1 MEHLPFALFALL
13 PLGLLSLLERGRHR
27 HTAGFAFLAALAPMI
42 ASGISSLIS
51 HKKAG
56 SAQKQAEEQKRLEA
70 EQADKLAKQSWE
82 AEQNSPGAQAA
93 RYKNT
98 LQLGRLAGKM
108 GGLDKLPPSM
118 RNYYQTQRTM
128 PTYGGTSSYV
138 PTAKKGGGLWDFLG
152 EASKAVSYLDP
163 SAFKSKPKLP
173 AATGFGSGSS
183 FGNEQATVPTA
194 HPGGNGVQ
202 PLGGLTE
209 RLKAAGLASPVYPK

>member
-13 PLGLLSLLERGRHR
+13 PLGLFSLFEKGRHR
-27 HTAGFAFLAALAPMI
+27 HTAGFGFLAALAPLF
-42 ASGISSLIS
+42 ASGISSLINHGKQKS
-51 HKKAG
+51 AAKA
-56 SAQKQAEEQKRLEA
+56 AEEQKRLEA
-70 EQADKLAKQSWE
+70 EQADKLARQSWDT
-82 AEQNSPGAQAA
+82 EQNSPQAAGA
-93 RYKNT
+93 RYKAT
-98 LQLGRLAGKM
+98 FGLGRLAGKM
-108 GGLDKLPPSM
+108 GGLDKIPPSM
-118 RNYYQTQRTM
+118 RQWYDSQRTM

-138 PTAKKGGGLWDFLG
+138 PTAKKGGGVWDFLG
-152 EASKAVSYLDP
+152 EAAKAVSYLDP

>member
-1 MEHLPFALFALL
+1 MEQLPFVLFALL
-13 PLGLLSLLERGRHR
+13 PLGLFSLFERGRHR
-27 HTAGFAFLAALAPMI
+27 LTAGFAFLAALAPMI
-42 ASGISSLIS
+42 ASGISSLIN
-51 HKKAG
+51 HKKQG

-70 EQADKLAKQSWE
+70 EQADKLARQEWDTQ
-82 AEQNSPGAQAA
+82 QNSPAAQAA
-93 RYKNT
+93 RFKSKFAYGK
-98 LQLGRLAGKM
+98 LAGAM
-108 GGLDKLPPSM
+108 GGLDKVPQSLA
-118 RNYYQTQRTM
+118 NYYKSGYAM
-128 PTYGGTSSYV
+128 PEYTGTSSYV

-194 HPGGNGVQ
+194 YPGGNGVQ

>member
-13 PLGLLSLLERGRHR
+13 PLGLFSLFEKGRHR

-42 ASGISSLIS
+42 ASGISSLIG
-51 HKKAG
+51 HKKQQ
-56 SAQKQAEEQKRLEA
+56 SAAKQAEEQRRLEA
-70 EQADKLAKQSWE
+70 QQADTLAKQSWE

-138 PTAKKGGGLWDFLG
+138 PTAKKGGGVWDFLG

-163 SAFKSKPKLP
+163 SAFKSGTPKINP
-173 AATGFGSGSS
+173 ASKFSNIGSS
-183 FGNEQATVPTA
+183 NLGAGASASPQGSVSD
-194 HPGGNGVQ
+194 
-202 PLGGLTE
+202 PLAGLLD
-209 RLKAAGLASPVYPK
+209 RLKG

>member
-13 PLGLLSLLERGRHR
+13 PLGLFSLFEKGRHR
-27 HTAGFAFLAALAPMI
+27 HTAGFGFLAALAPMI
-42 ASGISSLIS
+42 ASGISSLIG
-51 HKKAG
+51 HKKQQ
-56 SAQKQAEEQKRLEA
+56 SAAKQAEEQRRLEA
-70 EQADKLAKQSWE
+70 QQADTLAKQSWE

-138 PTAKKGGGLWDFLG
+138 PTAKKGGGVWDFLG

-163 SAFKSKPKLP
+163 SQFKSAPKANTLSK
-173 AATGFGSGSS
+173 FGNVGSS
-183 FGNEQATVPTA
+183 DLGASASPQGSVD
-194 HPGGNGVQ
+194 
-202 PLGGLTE
+202 PLAGLLG
-209 RLKAAGLASPVYPK
+209 RLKG